1 MLELKED
8 FEILKEDIYNAKDL
22 AVFLDFDG
30 TISPIVPRPEDAY
43 LSDENRINL
52 EKISKIWS
60 VAIITGRDL
69 ETIKEKVGL
78 EKISYGA
85 SHGLEW
91 EIFGESGE
99 LKIEKNV
106 FKKIDHIR
114 EKILLLKNDYKD
126 LIVEDK
132 KFSFAFHYQLL
143 NDDQRVL
150 VKEKAEKILSDFF
163 KDEDEDEDL
172 KIFRDRETVE
182 ILPNLNF
189 NKGDISKKILDIIE
203 KKTGKIFLPI
213 YIGDTSTDEDAFKI
227 FREGITIKVGYLK
240 SSSAKYF
247 FKDRD
252 DVDVF
257 VRWLSDLSKDD
268 LNK

>member
-1 MLELKED
+1 MIELKED

-30 TISPIVPRPEDAY
+30 TISPIVPLPENAY
-43 LSDENRINL
+43 LSEDNRNNL
-52 EKISKIWS
+52 LKISKIWP
-60 VAIITGRDL
+60 VAIITGRDP
-69 ETIKEKVGL
+69 ETIKEKIGL

-143 NDDQRVL
+143 NDDQKVL

-163 KDEDEDEDL
+163 KDEDL
-172 KIFRDRETVE
+172 RIFRDRETVE

-227 FREGITIKVGYLK
+227 FRDGITIKVGY
-240 SSSAKYF
+240 SGNSCAEYF
-247 FKDRD
+247 FKDRN

-257 VRWLSDLSKDD
+257 VRWLSDISKDD